1 MFDLRY
7 HAASLAAVFLALIIG
22 ILVGVGITRGGFVY
36 SAERGVL
43 NSQISALKEQR
54 DTAAQRIT
62 QLEQEEQANQDYV
75 QATYP
80 ALMADRLREKKIV
93 LVSVGTMDPSVRSH
107 VIQALRD
114 AGAPYPVRIRTL
126 KVPIDD
132 PTLDAALVGHPALA
146 QYRGSD
152 KLPDLGRALA
162 GELVAGDKTPYVG
175 PACAGARAGAA
186 RGKPGGGRRRGGRA
200 LGEGAER
207 RYGTV
212 PAGFYS
218 GLAGAGVPAVGVEV
232 SGAASSAIPA
242 FERSS
247 LSTVDSI
254 DNAPGQLALALVLA
268 GGEKGNYGVE
278 GTATDGVLPL
288 VPAPTTDQWL
298 TSRSS
303 SPRATRRSEIGEDRS
318 ARSGRSFPGAEIA
331 GRRRRVA
338 GRDGRGAAEQA
349 GARVVRLPRARKGPG
364 ADARR
369 A

>member
-22 ILVGVGITRGGFVY
+22 ILVGVGITRGGFVS

-43 NSQISALKEQR
+43 NSQISALKDQR

-162 GELVAGDKTPYVG
+162 GELVAGDKTPLWDLLAPELVQERLG
-175 PACAGARAGAA
+175 GSRAAADGVVVARSVKAQKDGTA
-186 RGKPGGGRRRGGRA
+186 RF
-200 LGEGAER
+200 LQ
-207 RYGTV
+207 
-212 PAGFYS
+212 GFYS

-254 DNAPGQLALALVLA
+254 DLAPGQLALALVLA

-278 GTATDGVLPL
+278 GTATNGVLPL
-288 VPAPTTDQWL
+288 VPAPTT
-298 TSRSS
+298 TS
-303 SPRATRRSEIGEDRS
+303 G
-318 ARSGRSFPGAEIA
+318 
-331 GRRRRVA
+331 
-338 GRDGRGAAEQA
+338 
-349 GARVVRLPRARKGPG
+349 
-364 ADARR
+364 
-369 A
+369 

>member
-22 ILVGVGITRGGFVY
+22 ILVGVGITRGGFVS

-43 NSQISALKEQR
+43 NSQISALKDQR

-80 ALMADRLREKKIV
+80 ALMADRLRDKKIV
-93 LVSVGTMDPSVRSH
+93 LVSVGDMDPSVRSS

-152 KLPDLGRALA
+152 KLPDLGHALA
-162 GELVAGDKTPYVG
+162 DELVAGDKTPLWDLLAPELVQEQQG
-175 PACAGARAGAA
+175 GSRAAADGVVVARSVKAQKDGTA
-186 RGKPGGGRRRGGRA
+186 RF
-200 LGEGAER
+200 LQ
-207 RYGTV
+207 
-212 PAGFYS
+212 GFYS
-218 GLAGAGVPAVGVEV
+218 GLAGAGVPAVGVEI

-288 VPAPTTDQWL
+288 VPAQTT
-298 TSRSS
+298 TS
-303 SPRATRRSEIGEDRS
+303 G
-318 ARSGRSFPGAEIA
+318 
-331 GRRRRVA
+331 
-338 GRDGRGAAEQA
+338 
-349 GARVVRLPRARKGPG
+349 
-364 ADARR
+364 
-369 A
+369 

>member
-22 ILVGVGITRGGFVY
+22 ILVGVGITRGGFVS

-43 NSQISALKEQR
+43 NSQISALKDQR

-80 ALMADRLREKKIV
+80 ALIADRLREKKIV
-93 LVSVGTMDPSVRSH
+93 LVSVGSMDPSVRTN

-114 AGAPYPVRIRTL
+114 AGAPYPVRIRSL

-162 GELVAGDKTPYVG
+162 AEFVAGDKTPLWDLLAPELVQERLG
-175 PACAGARAGAA
+175 GSRAAADGVVVARSVKAQKDGTA
-186 RGKPGGGRRRGGRA
+186 RF
-200 LGEGAER
+200 LQ
-207 RYGTV
+207 
-212 PAGFYS
+212 GFYS

-254 DNAPGQLALALVLA
+254 DLAPGQLALALVLA

-278 GTATDGVLPL
+278 GTATNGVLPL
-288 VPAPTTDQWL
+288 VPAPTT
-298 TSRSS
+298 TS
-303 SPRATRRSEIGEDRS
+303 G
-318 ARSGRSFPGAEIA
+318 
-331 GRRRRVA
+331 
-338 GRDGRGAAEQA
+338 
-349 GARVVRLPRARKGPG
+349 
-364 ADARR
+364 
-369 A
+369 

>member
-1 MFDLRY
+1 VFDLRY
-7 HAASLAAVFLALIIG
+7 HAVSLAAVFLALIMG
-22 ILVGVGITRGGFVY
+22 ILVGVGITRGGFVS

-43 NSQISALKEQR
+43 NSQIAALKDQR
-54 DTAAQRIT
+54 DSAVQHIT

-80 ALMADRLREKKIV
+80 ALMADRLRDKKIV
-93 LVSVGTMDPSVRSH
+93 LVSVGSMDPSVRSH

-146 QYRGSD
+146 QYRGSE

-162 GELVAGDKTPYVG
+162 GELVAGDKTPLWDLLAPELVEERLG
-175 PACAGARAGAA
+175 GSRAAADGVVVARSVKAQKDGTA
-186 RGKPGGGRRRGGRA
+186 RF
-200 LGEGAER
+200 LQ
-207 RYGTV
+207 
-212 PAGFYS
+212 GFYS

-278 GTATDGVLPL
+278 GTATNGVLPL
-288 VPAPTTDQWL
+288 VPAPTT
-298 TSRSS
+298 TS
-303 SPRATRRSEIGEDRS
+303 G
-318 ARSGRSFPGAEIA
+318 
-331 GRRRRVA
+331 
-338 GRDGRGAAEQA
+338 
-349 GARVVRLPRARKGPG
+349 
-364 ADARR
+364 
-369 A
+369 

>member
-22 ILVGVGITRGGFVY
+22 ILVGVGITRGGFVS

-43 NSQISALKEQR
+43 NSQISALKDQR

-80 ALMADRLREKKIV
+80 ALIADRLREKKIV

-162 GELVAGDKTPYVG
+162 GELVAGDKTPLWDLLAPELVQERLG
-175 PACAGARAGAA
+175 GSRAAADGVVVARSVKAQKDGTA
-186 RGKPGGGRRRGGRA
+186 RF
-200 LGEGAER
+200 LQ
-207 RYGTV
+207 
-212 PAGFYS
+212 GFYS

-254 DNAPGQLALALVLA
+254 DLAPGQLALALVLA

-278 GTATDGVLPL
+278 GTATNGVLPL
-288 VPAPTTDQWL
+288 VPAPTT
-298 TSRSS
+298 TS
-303 SPRATRRSEIGEDRS
+303 G
-318 ARSGRSFPGAEIA
+318 
-331 GRRRRVA
+331 
-338 GRDGRGAAEQA
+338 
-349 GARVVRLPRARKGPG
+349 
-364 ADARR
+364 
-369 A
+369 

>member
-1 MFDLRY
+1 VFDLRY

-22 ILVGVGITRGGFVY
+22 ILVGVGITRGGFVS

-43 NSQISALKEQR
+43 NSQISALKDQR

-80 ALMADRLREKKIV
+80 ALMADRLRDKTIV
-93 LVSVGTMDPSVRSH
+93 LVSVGSMDPSVRTN

-114 AGAPYPVRIRTL
+114 AGAPYPVRIRSL

-162 GELVAGDKTPYVG
+162 DELVAGDKTPLWDLLAPELVLE
-175 PACAGARAGAA
+175 
-186 RGKPGGGRRRGGRA
+186 KIGGGRAAADGVVVARSVKA
-200 LGEGAER
+200 QKD
-207 RYGTV
+207 GT
-212 PAGFYS
+212 ARFLQGFYS

-288 VPAPTTDQWL
+288 VPAPTT
-298 TSRSS
+298 TS
-303 SPRATRRSEIGEDRS
+303 G
-318 ARSGRSFPGAEIA
+318 
-331 GRRRRVA
+331 
-338 GRDGRGAAEQA
+338 
-349 GARVVRLPRARKGPG
+349 
-364 ADARR
+364 
-369 A
+369 

>member
-22 ILVGVGITRGGFVY
+22 ILVGVGITRGGFVS

-43 NSQISALKEQR
+43 NSQISALKDQR

-62 QLEQEEQANQDYV
+62 QLEQEDQANQDYV

-80 ALMADRLREKKIV
+80 ALMADRLRDKKIV
-93 LVSVGTMDPSVRSH
+93 LVSVGDMDPSVRSS

-152 KLPDLGRALA
+152 KLPDLGHALA
-162 GELVAGDKTPYVG
+162 DELVAGDKTPLWDLLAPELVQERLG
-175 PACAGARAGAA
+175 GSRAAADGVVVARSVKAQKDGTA
-186 RGKPGGGRRRGGRA
+186 RF
-200 LGEGAER
+200 LQ
-207 RYGTV
+207 
-212 PAGFYS
+212 GFYS
-218 GLAGAGVPAVGVEV
+218 GLAGAGVPAVGVEI

-288 VPAPTTDQWL
+288 VPAQTT
-298 TSRSS
+298 TS
-303 SPRATRRSEIGEDRS
+303 G
-318 ARSGRSFPGAEIA
+318 
-331 GRRRRVA
+331 
-338 GRDGRGAAEQA
+338 
-349 GARVVRLPRARKGPG
+349 
-364 ADARR
+364 
-369 A
+369 

>member
-22 ILVGVGITRGGFVY
+22 ILVGVGITRGGFVS

-43 NSQISALKEQR
+43 NSQISALKDQR

-80 ALMADRLREKKIV
+80 ALMADRLRDKKIV
-93 LVSVGTMDPSVRSH
+93 LVSVGSMDPSVRSH

-132 PTLDAALVGHPALA
+132 PTLDAALVGHPTLA

-152 KLPDLGRALA
+152 NLPDLGRALA
-162 GELVAGDKTPYVG
+162 AELVAGDKTPLWDLLAPELVQERLG
-175 PACAGARAGAA
+175 GSRAAADGVVVARSVKSQKDGTA
-186 RGKPGGGRRRGGRA
+186 RF
-200 LGEGAER
+200 LQ
-207 RYGTV
+207 
-212 PAGFYS
+212 GFYS
-218 GLAGAGVPAVGVEV
+218 GLAGAGVPAVGVEI

-268 GGEKGNYGVE
+268 GGQKGNYGVE

-288 VPAPTTDQWL
+288 VPAQTT
-298 TSRSS
+298 TS
-303 SPRATRRSEIGEDRS
+303 G
-318 ARSGRSFPGAEIA
+318 
-331 GRRRRVA
+331 
-338 GRDGRGAAEQA
+338 
-349 GARVVRLPRARKGPG
+349 
-364 ADARR
+364 
-369 A
+369 

>member
-22 ILVGVGITRGGFVY
+22 ILVGVGITRGGFVS

-43 NSQISALKEQR
+43 NSQISALKDQR

-162 GELVAGDKTPYVG
+162 GELVAGDKTPLWDLLAPELVQERLG
-175 PACAGARAGAA
+175 GSRAAADGVVVARSVKAQKDGTA
-186 RGKPGGGRRRGGRA
+186 RF
-200 LGEGAER
+200 LQ
-207 RYGTV
+207 
-212 PAGFYS
+212 GFYS

-278 GTATDGVLPL
+278 GTATNGVLPL
-288 VPAPTTDQWL
+288 VPAPTT
-298 TSRSS
+298 TS
-303 SPRATRRSEIGEDRS
+303 G
-318 ARSGRSFPGAEIA
+318 
-331 GRRRRVA
+331 
-338 GRDGRGAAEQA
+338 
-349 GARVVRLPRARKGPG
+349 
-364 ADARR
+364 
-369 A
+369 

>member
-22 ILVGVGITRGGFVY
+22 ILVGVGITRGGFVS

-43 NSQISALKEQR
+43 NSQISALQDQR

-80 ALMADRLREKKIV
+80 ALMADRLRDKKIV
-93 LVSVGTMDPSVRSH
+93 LVSVGSMDPSVRTN

-114 AGAPYPVRIRTL
+114 AGAPYPVRIRSL

-132 PTLDAALVGHPALA
+132 PTLDAVLVGHPALA

-152 KLPDLGRALA
+152 RLPDLGRALA
-162 GELVAGDKTPYVG
+162 DELVAGDKTPLWDLLAPELVQEQLG
-175 PACAGARAGAA
+175 GSRAAADGVVVARSVKAQKDGTA
-186 RGKPGGGRRRGGRA
+186 RF
-200 LGEGAER
+200 LQ
-207 RYGTV
+207 
-212 PAGFYS
+212 GFYS
-218 GLAGAGVPAVGVEV
+218 GLAGAGVPAVGVEI

-278 GTATDGVLPL
+278 GTASDGVLPL
-288 VPAPTTDQWL
+288 VPAQTT
-298 TSRSS
+298 T
-303 SPRATRRSEIGEDRS
+303 G
-318 ARSGRSFPGAEIA
+318 G
-331 GRRRRVA
+331 
-338 GRDGRGAAEQA
+338 
-349 GARVVRLPRARKGPG
+349 
-364 ADARR
+364 
-369 A
+369 